1 MKNNSFISLAIECGN
16 IIEFEGSVRED
27 NNVRLKI
34 TELLDVGQN
43 VLLDRVVSEQN
54 IVNIQDFFISLRNET
69 GTKRIIKKFSHDEN
83 EITDEK

>member
-1 MKNNSFISLAIECGN
+1 MKNNSFISLTIECGN